1 MRRDRGYLLYWFIGL
16 LGVMVINGCGNDMDD
31 APAQFVRAVNDKEL
45 WEVYFDK
52 PPDNL
57 NVTGAKEYA
66 LLGTTLRIT
75 GAKCTTDIVVFWQG
89 GQKTFDYP
97 CEKGEITR
105 PPRVPITVGNSNPR
119 NDGPPPATKV
129 VEIEPPPG
137 VIPKNQVFE
146 LTLDQ
151 GVIAVT
157 VNGAAAQGSGL
168 NWTAKPVFAEGKAE
182 LNISWTNRDG
192 STGSQRIGP
201 YTVRGG

>member
-1 MRRDRGYLLYWFIGL
+1 MRRDSGYLLYWFIGL
-16 LGVMVINGCGNDMDD
+16 LGAMVINGCGETDD
-31 APAQFVRAVNDKEL
+31 TPAQFVRAVNDKEL

-52 PPDNL
+52 PPENL
-57 NVTGAKEYA
+57 NVTGAKEYT

-105 PPRVPITVGNSNPR
+105 SPPTKITVGNSNPR
-119 NDGPPPATKV
+119 NDGPPPATRV

-137 VIPKNQVFE
+137 AIIPLDQEFK

-151 GVIAVT
+151 GVEAVT
-157 VNGAAAQGSGL
+157 VHGTVAQGAGL
-168 NWTAKPVFAEGKAE
+168 NWTAKPALAEGNAE
-182 LNISWTNRDG
+182 LNIEWTNRD
-192 STGSQRIGP
+192 STTGSQKVGP
-201 YTVRGG
+201 YTVRGE